1 MSAGSPLLAPL
12 RGVPATVV
20 GGYLGSGKTTLIN
33 GWLQAPD
40 CRNWAVLVND
50 LGSINIDAERL
61 AQARGGVL
69 ELGGGCVC
77 CSLRD
82 GLGEALLQLA
92 RRPEPPAHVLIETSG
107 MAVPRRVADQ
117 LPLHGLELARVLLVV
132 DLERIEA
139 LWSDAW
145 VGDLVRQQFEA
156 VDVLQFSK
164 ADRLGPELAAQR
176 RGWLAERLACRAPE
190 PLPPFHDERELV
202 RSDRWQQPRPLSR
215 PALEAWAQRLGPEV
229 LRVKGEVW
237 LHDCPEGPVALDRV
251 GERLELAAAPG
262 RPWRSALQR
271 SSRLIAISRAGAAA
285 PPWPLPADCLHAEIA
300 ACRPAGAGR
309 PGLGLRAPLPGDPRH
324 RAFGG

>member
-1 MSAGSPLLAPL
+1 MSGDCTPLAPL

-33 GWLQAPD
+33 GWLQSPD
-40 CRNWAVLVND
+40 CHHWAVLVND

-61 AQARGGVL
+61 AQARGDVL

-82 GLGEALLQLA
+82 GLGKALLQLA

-117 LPLHGLELARVLLVV
+117 LALHGLELARVLLVV
-132 DLERIEA
+132 DLERIET
-139 LWSDAW
+139 LWHDAW
-145 VGDLVRQQFEA
+145 VGDLVRQQFDS

-164 ADRLGPELAAQR
+164 ADRLAPELAVQR
-176 RGWLAERLACRAPE
+176 RAWLTERLAARGME
-190 PLPPFHDERELV
+190 PLPPFHAERELV
-202 RSDRWQQPRPLSR
+202 RSDRWQQPRPLTR
-215 PALEAWAQRLGPEV
+215 PVLEAWAQRLSPMV

-251 GERLELAAAPG
+251 GGRLELATGPE

-271 SSRLIAISRAGAAA
+271 SSRLIAISHAGATA
-285 PPWPLPADCLHAEIA
+285 PPWPSPADCRHAEKA
-300 ACRPAGAGR
+300 ASRPAGTR
-309 PGLGLRAPLPGDPRH
+309 NPGVGLWAQLPGQPRH
-324 RAFGG
+324 RALGG